1 MVPTDFANYF
11 LASAGAG
18 AALIGLLFV
27 AISINTGRTFGRAA
41 QPVRQRVASGAFTA
55 LANAFFISTGALI
68 PHLNVGYIT
77 LIMGGI
83 GLVDSLRLG
92 VEFLFG
98 YWRESLAVRLPWPV
112 ALRALA
118 FVVVSLILY
127 GYEVVLAVLLVMQP
141 GAVAFVSTLSVILLG
156 VYALGL
162 VRAWDLLGA
171 PPSSLIGWLNPLHE
185 APEAP
190 TNDQPPGT

>member
-1 MVPTDFANYF
+1 MVPTDFANFF
-11 LASAGAG
+11 LATAGAG

-27 AISINTGRTFGRAA
+27 AISINPERTFGRQA

-55 LANAFFISTGALI
+55 LVNAFFISTSALI
-68 PHLNVGYIT
+68 PHLNVGYVT

-92 VEFLFG
+92 GEFLFG

-118 FVVVSLILY
+118 FMLVSLILY

-141 GAVAFVSTLSVILLG
+141 GTVAFVSTLSVILLG

-185 APEAP
+185 APDAP
-190 TNDQPPGT
+190 TNDQRPGT

>member
-27 AISINTGRTFGRAA
+27 AISINTGRTFGRQA
-41 QPVRQRVASGAFTA
+41 QPVREQVASGAFTA
-55 LANAFFISTGALI
+55 LANAFFISSGALI
-68 PHLNVGYIT
+68 PHLNVGYVT

-92 VEFLFG
+92 GEFLIG
-98 YWRESLAVRLPWPV
+98 YWRESLAARLRWPV
-112 ALRALA
+112 ALRAIA
-118 FVVVSLILY
+118 FLVVSLILY
-127 GYEVVLAVLLVMQP
+127 GYEVVLAVLLLMQP
-141 GAVAFVSTLSVILLG
+141 GAIAFVETLSVILLG
-156 VYALGL
+156 IYGLGL
-162 VRAWDLLGA
+162 VRAWELLGA
-171 PPSSLIGWLNPLHE
+171 PRSSVIGWLNPLHE

-190 TNDQPPGT
+190 TNDQPPRT